1 MSFRRTLAPSL
12 IVSALLVSA
21 PLKAQQRDYPI
32 LDVHVHAHRTPP
44 PRAYCA
50 DSGRIGVVDEDGL
63 PVCARPIEPARDGD
77 DLMATTIAYLER
89 FDMYAVAMTQ
99 DFSQLEVW
107 MAASDRIL
115 PSIQTGS
122 TDFEQNRVQ
131 ALVESGQVVAIGE
144 VMNQYEGLSPDSPA
158 LTKLWE
164 VAVASDVPVGIHMS
178 APGAALP
185 DYVARFGNPLLIEP
199 VLKAYPDLRLYLM
212 HAGWP
217 FLEET
222 VSILRQYPNVY
233 VDISFIDWQMPSG
246 LFYDYLDGLIAYGF
260 EKRIMF
266 GTDQNWPEA
275 IEVAIRRIED
285 APSLTD
291 DQKRDIFLSNALRFF
306 RLDQEALTRER

>member
-1 MSFRRTLAPSL
+1 MRTSVVARTVGGLVLAL
-12 IVSALLVSA
+12 TA
-21 PLKAQQRDYPI
+21 PLQAQARDYPI

-50 DSGRIGVVDEDGL
+50 FSGRIGVVDEDGDAL
-63 PVCARPIEPARDGD
+63 CDRPLQPARDGQ
-77 DLMATTIAYLER
+77 DLMLQTVAALDR
-89 FDMYAVAMTQ
+89 HDMYAIAMTQ

-107 MAASDRIL
+107 MAASERIL

-131 ALVESGQVVAIGE
+131 ALVESGLVIAIGE
-144 VMNQYEGLSPDSPA
+144 LMNQYEGISPDSPA
-158 LTKLWE
+158 LTKIWDL
-164 VAVASDVPVGIHMS
+164 AVAHDVPVGIHMS

-185 DYVARFGNPLLIEP
+185 DYAARFGNPLLVEP

-233 VDISFIDWQMPSG
+233 VDISFIDWQMPQQ
-246 LFYDYLDGLIAYGF
+246 LFYDYLSGLIGYGF

-266 GTDQNWPEA
+266 GTDQNWPDA
-275 IEVAIRRIED
+275 IEVAVENIEG
-285 APSLTD
+285 APFLSA

-306 RLDQEALTRER
+306 RLDAETLGGR

>member
-21 PLKAQQRDYPI
+21 PLKAQGRDYPI

-50 DSGRIGVVDEDGL
+50 GSGRIGVVDEDGQPL
-63 PVCARPIEPARDGD
+63 CARPLEPARDGA

-99 DFSQLEVW
+99 DFSQLERW

-115 PSIQTGS
+115 PSIQTGA
-122 TDFEQNRVQ
+122 TDFERNEVR
-131 ALVESGQVVAIGE
+131 AIVESGQVVAIGE
-144 VMNQYEGLSPDSPA
+144 LMNQYEGLPPDAPA
-158 LTKLWE
+158 LTKIWE
-164 VAVASDVPVGIHMS
+164 LAVAHDVPVGIHMS

-185 DYVARFGNPLLIEP
+185 DYAARFGNPLLIES

-260 EKRIMF
+260 GKRIMF

-275 IEVAIRRIED
+275 IEVAIARIDD
-285 APSLTD
+285 APSLTA

-306 RLDQEALTRER
+306 RLDEAALTRRR